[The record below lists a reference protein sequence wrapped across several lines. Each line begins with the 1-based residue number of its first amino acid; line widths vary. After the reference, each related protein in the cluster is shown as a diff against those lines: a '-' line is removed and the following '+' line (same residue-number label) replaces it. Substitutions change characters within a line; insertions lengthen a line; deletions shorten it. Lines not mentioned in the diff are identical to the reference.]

1 MKGTILNFDQQA
13 QSGLISAEDGK
24 RYAFT
29 QNDWK
34 NTSPPKN
41 GLQVDFTA
49 EGDKAHE
56 VYVSSRAPLSASG
69 KKIPAALLAFFLGV
83 FGVHKFYLGYKKQG
97 IIMLLCTIPGIV
109 LFGIPTVV
117 ISIVAFIEFI
127 IYICKSDED
136 FDRTYV
142 QGRKP
147 WF

>member
-109 LFGIPTVV
+109 LWRRWP
-117 ISIVAFIEFI
+117 S
-127 IYICKSDED
+127 SWW
-136 FDRTYV
+136 
-142 QGRKP
+142 GRRRRERSP
-147 WF
+147 PILCPPRSWARRHRWPPIR